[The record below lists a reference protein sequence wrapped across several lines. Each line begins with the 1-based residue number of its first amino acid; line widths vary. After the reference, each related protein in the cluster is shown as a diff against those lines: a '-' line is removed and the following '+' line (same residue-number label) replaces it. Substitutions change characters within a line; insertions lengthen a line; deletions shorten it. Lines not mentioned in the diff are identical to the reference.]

1 MTEYPSALDL
11 ELLSDGELMDKIAE
25 VITVIDQKKGVPEDD
40 RDEQE
45 LLEELEAEQVRRQQ
59 KPSAKALGF
68 ENLYLDDEDED

>member
-68 ENLYLDDEDED
+68 ESLYLDDEDED